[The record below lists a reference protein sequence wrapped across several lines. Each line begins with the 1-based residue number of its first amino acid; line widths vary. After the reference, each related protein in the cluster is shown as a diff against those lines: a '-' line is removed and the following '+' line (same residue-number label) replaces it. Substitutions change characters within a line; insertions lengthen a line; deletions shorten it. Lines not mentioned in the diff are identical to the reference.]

1 MKDRVKSEG
10 IHMRHCPTAEMLADF
25 LMKPLQGGLFRKFR
39 GVLLGYQHM
48 STLGELKVSIPDP
61 EERVESGEKFQ
72 DSGTHKS
79 YHKQST
85 GERESETVKKECRTY
100 KKDLGDESC
109 MGPKKHGDLTSNK
122 RILTRSAL
130 NRKKK

>member
-1 MKDRVKSEG
+1 M
-10 IHMRHCPTAEMLADF
+10 
-25 LMKPLQGGLFRKFR
+25 
-39 GVLLGYQHM
+39 
-48 STLGELKVSIPDP
+48 IPVP
-61 EERVESGEKFQ
+61 FVILNVESGENCQ

-79 YHKQST
+79 SHKQST
-85 GERESETVKKECRTY
+85 GKRESDSVKEECHTY
-100 KKDLGDESC
+100 KKDLGDKSC